1 MASDK
6 PDSGRE
12 RLLRH
17 LEESEQRG
25 MPAEEHE
32 CVVLFADI
40 VGYSTYANRKGDAA
54 ALELVRRFE
63 AAARGPIN
71 DSGGRVVMTAG
82 DAILACWPKDLL
94 SDAVSVSKGIVDQ
107 LDKANEDRHGGE
119 QIHVRVGIHCG
130 KVMRLQDG
138 DLIGNGVNLA
148 CRIQTAA
155 LPGEILLSADAI
167 DAGKACSDMP
177 PNRRVGPMQLK
188 GMGSPVQVHRVER
201 APGVYFRRALLD
213 ACWRALVPA
222 RWPVGSWVFVA
233 IGVLLGIGTFAGGG
247 FVHPGTT
254 ALAFWLCFVGCGMLW
269 AAYQPRTASGWHLP
283 IRLGLV
289 LLWLVIFVV
298 CGGLLGVWASAA
310 PSAT

>member
-155 LPGEILLSADAI
+155 LPDEILLSADAVE
-167 DAGKACSDMP
+167 AGKACAGMP
-177 PNRRVGPMQLK
+177 MAHRLGLMRLK
-188 GMGSPVQVHRVER
+188 GMAHLVHICRVER
-201 APGVYFRRALLD
+201 AAGGYARRALAD
-213 ACWRALVPA
+213 AWARAWLPT
-222 RWPVGSWVFVA
+222 RWPVGSWVFFV
-233 IGVLLGIGTFAGGG
+233 IGALWAGGTLMAGG
-247 FVHPGTT
+247 FVRPAAT
-254 ALAFWLCFVGCGMLW
+254 AAAFWLWFLGCAMFWG
-269 AAYQPRTASGWHLP
+269 AYQPRTVSKLHLP
-283 IRLGLV
+283 FRLA
-289 LLWLVIFVV
+289 LVILWSVAAIALGNV
-298 CGGLLGVWASAA
+298 LGVWATSA
-310 PSAT
+310 